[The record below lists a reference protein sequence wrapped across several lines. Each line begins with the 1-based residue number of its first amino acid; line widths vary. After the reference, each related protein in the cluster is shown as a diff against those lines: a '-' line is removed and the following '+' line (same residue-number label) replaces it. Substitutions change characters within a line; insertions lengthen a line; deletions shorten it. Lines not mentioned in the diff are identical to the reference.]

1 MIQASAPQTQ
11 SPAQILVVEDDS
23 GLRDEVVEYLS
34 RNGFEAHTASDA
46 QQLDSVLAATPVDL
60 IVLDV
65 MLPGENGLSICRRI
79 ASPSG
84 PAIIIMSAMGEEV
97 DRVVGLEL
105 GADDYLAK
113 PVSPRELLARIR
125 AVLRRRDTAPV
136 GQKAGMVYHFAGFQL
151 DMARRQLRAPTG
163 VVVLLTPGEFSLL
176 TAFLDNPGR
185 VLSRDTLVEQVCGED
200 ADVFD
205 RAIDV
210 QLSRLRSKL
219 KVHGGATL
227 IRTVR
232 GSGYICDA
240 QVTLR

>member
-1 MIQASAPQTQ
+1 M
-11 SPAQILVVEDDS
+11 VEDDA
-23 GLRDEVVEYLS
+23 GLRDEVAEYLT
-34 RNGFEAHTASDA
+34 RNGFVAHTASDA
-46 QQLDSVLAATPVDL
+46 LELDNVLASTPIDL
-60 IVLDV
+60 IVLDL
-65 MLPGENGLSICRRI
+65 MLPGENGLSVCRRV
-79 ASPSG
+79 AAPDG

-113 PVSPRELLARIR
+113 PVSPRELLARVR
-125 AVLRRRDTAPV
+125 AVLRRRDTAPA

-163 VVVLLTPGEFSLL
+163 VVVLLTPGEFTLL
-176 TAFLDNPGR
+176 TTFLDSPGR
-185 VLSRDTLVEQVCGED
+185 VLSRDILVEQVCGED

>member
-1 MIQASAPQTQ
+1 MIQASASQTQ

-34 RNGFEAHTASDA
+34 RNGFDAHTASDA
-46 QQLDSVLAATPVDL
+46 QELDSVLAATPVDL

-125 AVLRRRDTAPV
+125 AVLRRRDTAPI

-240 QVTLR
+240 QVALR

>member
-1 MIQASAPQTQ
+1 VSQTSAPPQV
-11 SPAQILVVEDDS
+11 LVVEDDI
-23 GLRDEVVEYLS
+23 GLRDEVAEYLS
-34 RNGFEAHTASDA
+34 RNGFMAHLASDA
-46 QQLDSVLAATPVDL
+46 QELDSVLASTPVDL
-60 IVLDV
+60 IVLDL

-79 ASPSG
+79 ASPTG

-105 GADDYLAK
+105 GADDYVAK

-125 AVLRRRDTAPV
+125 AVLRRRDSAPV

-163 VVVLLTPGEFSLL
+163 VLVLLTPGEFALL
-176 TAFLDNPGR
+176 SAFLDNPGR

-240 QVTLR
+240 QVSLR

>member
-1 MIQASAPQTQ
+1 MNPASASQTSAPPQV
-11 SPAQILVVEDDS
+11 LVVEDDV
-23 GLRDEVVEYLS
+23 GLRDEVADYLS
-34 RNGFEAHTASDA
+34 RNGFVAHLASDA
-46 QQLDSVLAATPVDL
+46 QELDSILATTLVDL
-60 IVLDV
+60 IVLDL

-79 ASPSG
+79 AAPGG

-105 GADDYLAK
+105 GADDYVAK

-125 AVLRRRDTAPV
+125 AVLRRRDSAPV

-163 VVVLLTPGEFSLL
+163 VLVLLTPGEFSLL
-176 TAFLDNPGR
+176 SAFLDNPGR
-185 VLSRDTLVEQVCGED
+185 VLSRDSLVEQVCGED

-240 QVTLR
+240 QVSLR

>member
-1 MIQASAPQTQ
+1 MSQAIASQTQ
-11 SPAQILVVEDDS
+11 PPSHILVVEDDT
-23 GLRDEVVEYLS
+23 GLRAEVAEYLS
-34 RNGFEAHTASDA
+34 RNGFVAHMASDA
-46 QQLDSVLAATPVDL
+46 HEADSVLASMPVDL
-60 IVLDV
+60 IVLDL
-65 MLPGENGLSICRRI
+65 MLPGENGLSICRRV
-79 ASPSG
+79 AAPSG
-84 PAIIIMSAMGEEV
+84 PAIIIMSAMGQEV

-105 GADDYLAK
+105 GADDYVAK
-113 PVSPRELLARIR
+113 PASPRELLARIR

-151 DMARRQLRAPTG
+151 DMARRQLRSPLG

-176 TAFLDNPGR
+176 TAFLDNPAR
-185 VLSRDTLVEQVCGED
+185 VLSRDMLVEQVCGED

-210 QLSRLRSKL
+210 QLSRLRGKL

>member
-1 MIQASAPQTQ
+1 MNQASAPQTQ
-11 SPAQILVVEDDS
+11 TPAQILVVEDDN

-34 RNGFEAHTASDA
+34 RNGFQAHTASDA
-46 QQLDSVLAATPVDL
+46 QELDGVLASTPVDL
-60 IVLDV
+60 IVLDI
-65 MLPGENGLSICRRI
+65 MLPGENGLSVCRRI

-240 QVTLR
+240 QVALR

>member
-1 MIQASAPQTQ
+1 MNLASVSQPSTAPQV
-11 SPAQILVVEDDS
+11 LVVEDDV
-23 GLRDEVVEYLS
+23 GLRDEVAEYLS
-34 RNGFEAHTASDA
+34 RNGFQAHLASDA
-46 QQLDSVLAATPVDL
+46 QELDSVLASTSVDL
-60 IVLDV
+60 IVLDL

-79 ASPSG
+79 ASPTG

-105 GADDYLAK
+105 GADDYVAK

-136 GQKAGMVYHFAGFQL
+136 GQKAGMVYHFSGFQL

-163 VVVLLTPGEFSLL
+163 VLVLLTPGEFSLL
-176 TAFLDNPGR
+176 SAFLDNPGR

-219 KVHGGATL
+219 KVHGGSTL

-240 QVTLR
+240 QVALR

>member
-1 MIQASAPQTQ
+1 MDQAAASQSQTP
-11 SPAQILVVEDDS
+11 SQILVVEDDS
-23 GLRDEVVEYLS
+23 GLRDEIVEYLT
-34 RNGFEAHTASDA
+34 RNGFAAHTASDA
-46 QQLDSVLAATPVDL
+46 QELDAVLASTSVDL
-60 IVLDV
+60 IVLDI
-65 MLPGENGLSICRRI
+65 MLPGENGLSVCRRI
-79 ASPSG
+79 ASPTG

-113 PVSPRELLARIR
+113 PVSPRELLARVR

-176 TAFLDNPGR
+176 TAFLDNPSR

-240 QVTLR
+240 QVNLR

>member
-1 MIQASAPQTQ
+1 MDQAAAPQSQ
-11 SPAQILVVEDDS
+11 APSQILVVEDDA
-23 GLRDEVVEYLS
+23 GLRDDVVEYLS

-46 QQLDSVLAATPVDL
+46 QELDSVLASTPVDL
-60 IVLDV
+60 IVLDI
-65 MLPGENGLSICRRI
+65 MLPGENGLSVCRRI

-176 TAFLDNPGR
+176 TAFLDSPAR
-185 VLSRDTLVEQVCGED
+185 VLSRDALVEQVCGED